1 MLGAVTVY
9 SEIAVLAFTAELGC
23 PYPEFAT
30 LEGEFLWC
38 CRIFP
43 VCYGHVFAILE
54 LAIVSNA
61 SPPTF
66 VSPLVC
72 PWFPQAASESNV

>member
-1 MLGAVTVY
+1 MLGAVTVN
-9 SEIAVLAFTAELGC
+9 IGVAVLTFTAELGG

-54 LAIVSNA
+54 FAIVGNA

-72 PWFPQAASESNV
+72 LCFPQAAWE